1 MKNKDYYALI
11 NFRGR
16 IKYYYVSENLRIE
29 HIDYKPERYNFTWIN
44 NGKYRIVKKFEI
56 GSEEYKYFT
65 SLKNEVNRLIKIL
78 AINEFNK
85 SEDKTLSDIFY
96 YSGIG
101 SYYIKKAYKEAY
113 KNIPKPE
120 ILILKFNLNM
130 KNIHILPTE
139 KPSRLWLSTRK
150 ENYLIFDKFP
160 RGGVEYVEPKNIYI
174 TSEKDI
180 KDNDWII
187 TKDGR
192 LVQVSYLLSKEL
204 DNASKIILTTDQ
216 DLIKDGV
223 QAIDDEFLEWFV
235 KNPSCEFINVDE
247 KTPDEIEVELNI
259 HGHDIGLTDREFDE
273 WLNNGGQ
280 LYKIIIPKERQKQYI
295 IDMMNADEEIGLY
308 EELKQ
313 ETLEEAAEKYS
324 LELLEAK
331 TIQPH
336 EKTWIKSMFIHIAKW
351 QQERM
356 YSEEEIINALHS
368 VELRDNKD
376 YSKIYIGMKE
386 CFEQYKKHGK
396 N

>member
-1 MKNKDYYALI
+1 
-11 NFRGR
+11 
-16 IKYYYVSENLRIE
+16 
-29 HIDYKPERYNFTWIN
+29 
-44 NGKYRIVKKFEI
+44 
-56 GSEEYKYFT
+56 
-65 SLKNEVNRLIKIL
+65 
-78 AINEFNK
+78 
-85 SEDKTLSDIFY
+85 
-96 YSGIG
+96 
-101 SYYIKKAYKEAY
+101 
-113 KNIPKPE
+113 
-120 ILILKFNLNM
+120 M
-130 KNIHILPTE
+130 KNIHLLTTD

-216 DLIKDGV
+216 DLINDGV

-280 LYKIIIPKERQKQYI
+280 LYKIIIPKKEP
-295 IDMMNADEEIGLY
+295 
-308 EELKQ
+308 KQ
-313 ETLEEAAEKYS
+313 ETLE
-324 LELLEAK
+324 
-331 TIQPH
+331 Q
-336 EKTWIKSMFIHIAKW
+336 IAKRIALETFNKTFSDYPKGGKISNETLIDSLILFFRLGSEW
-351 QQERM
+351 QQEQNKNL
-356 YSEEEIINALHS
+356 YNEEEVEKIAKHSYNEALSS
-368 VELRDNKD
+368 VGF
-376 YSKIYIGMKE
+376 SKIQFGDWFNKLILKQ
-386 CFEQYKKHGK
+386 FKK
-396 N
+396 